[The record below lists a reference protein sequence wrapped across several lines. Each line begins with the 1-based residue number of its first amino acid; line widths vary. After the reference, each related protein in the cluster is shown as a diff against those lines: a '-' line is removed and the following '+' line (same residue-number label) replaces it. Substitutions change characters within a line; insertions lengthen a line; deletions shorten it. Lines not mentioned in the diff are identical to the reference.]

1 MIGTY
6 IDLGSMTSLMSAG
19 STTVST
25 SSTTDH
31 NITPDE
37 LTTTLSLS
45 TTTAASSPSSLY
57 NTIVMDTTQRYVE
70 SLSDDELMRF
80 SELVDAKLNDNSFEN
95 NKLITKQEYI
105 PKVKTK

>member
-45 TTTAASSPSSLY
+45 TTTAASSPY

-95 NKLITKQEYI
+95 NKLIAKQEDI

>member
-19 STTVST
+19 STAVST
-25 SSTTDH
+25 SSTTDY
-31 NITPDE
+31 NIDPDV
-37 LTTTLSLS
+37 LTTTLTSS
-45 TTTAASSPSSLY
+45 TTTAASSTPY
-57 NTIVMDTTQRYVE
+57 NTMAMDTTQRYVE

-80 SELVDAKLNDNSFEN
+80 SELVDEKLNDNSFEN
-95 NKLITKQEYI
+95 NKLIAQQEDI

>member
-19 STTVST
+19 STAVST
-25 SSTTDH
+25 SSTTDY
-31 NITPDE
+31 NIDPDA
-37 LTTTLSLS
+37 LTTTLTSS
-45 TTTAASSPSSLY
+45 TTTAASSTPY
-57 NTIVMDTTQRYVE
+57 NTMAMDTTQRYVE

-80 SELVDAKLNDNSFEN
+80 SELVDEKLNDNSFEN
-95 NKLITKQEYI
+95 NKLIDQQEDI

>member
-37 LTTTLSLS
+37 LTTT
-45 TTTAASSPSSLY
+45 SSPSSPY

-80 SELVDAKLNDNSFEN
+80 SELVDEKLNDNSFEN

-105 PKVKTK
+105 HKVKTK

>member
-1 MIGTY
+1 MIGTK

-45 TTTAASSPSSLY
+45 TTTAASSPSSPY

-80 SELVDAKLNDNSFEN
+80 SELVDEKLNDNSFEN

>member
-37 LTTTLSLS
+37 LTTTLSL
-45 TTTAASSPSSLY
+45 PMLF
-57 NTIVMDTTQRYVE
+57 N
-70 SLSDDELMRF
+70 
-80 SELVDAKLNDNSFEN
+80 
-95 NKLITKQEYI
+95 
-105 PKVKTK
+105 

>member
-45 TTTAASSPSSLY
+45 TTTAASSPSSPY
-57 NTIVMDTTQRYVE
+57 NTIVMDTTQSIFLSST
-70 SLSDDELMRF
+70 SLNKKM
-80 SELVDAKLNDNSFEN
+80 LNG
-95 NKLITKQEYI
+95 NK
-105 PKVKTK
+105 

>member
-19 STTVST
+19 STAVST
-25 SSTTDH
+25 SSTTDY
-31 NITPDE
+31 NIDPDA
-37 LTTTLSLS
+37 LTTTLMSS
-45 TTTAASSPSSLY
+45 TTTATSSTPY
-57 NTIVMDTTQRYVE
+57 NTMAMDTTQRYVE

-95 NKLITKQEYI
+95 NKLIAKQEDI

>member
-19 STTVST
+19 STAVST
-25 SSTTDH
+25 SSTTDY
-31 NITPDE
+31 NIDLDA
-37 LTTTLSLS
+37 LTTTLTSS
-45 TTTAASSPSSLY
+45 TTTAASSTPY
-57 NTIVMDTTQRYVE
+57 NTMAMDTTQRYVE

-80 SELVDAKLNDNSFEN
+80 SELVDEKLNDNSFEN
-95 NKLITKQEYI
+95 NKLIAQQEDI